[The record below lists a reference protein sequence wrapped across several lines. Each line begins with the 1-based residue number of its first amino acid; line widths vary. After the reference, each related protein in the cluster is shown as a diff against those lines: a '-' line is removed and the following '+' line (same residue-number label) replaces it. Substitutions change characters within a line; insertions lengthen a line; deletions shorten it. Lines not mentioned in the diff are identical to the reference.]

1 MRARTLLLAACMVV
15 VPLLAM
21 VSHHLP
27 PQLAT
32 TACATLWKPLA
43 ERLGWADAGPSRS
56 SAPRVAASSM
66 DDSALPAAV
75 AAGPGSAAPP
85 AVPTPGP
92 VMPAFAALQADP
104 RRMWEDRLVEL
115 GAATIDCQPVPG
127 GAGGLVASCRVAV
140 DPAGQLQRVFQA
152 AGADP
157 PAALQRLAEDVEAWK
172 RRTGGLPP
180 AAPGS

>member
-1 MRARTLLLAACMVV
+1 MVV

-56 SAPRVAASSM
+56 SEPPATALSM

-75 AAGPGSAAPP
+75 AAAPVTVAPSAVPP
-85 AVPTPGP
+85 AVPAPGP
-92 VMPAFAALQADP
+92 VTPAFATPPAGP
-104 RRMWEDRLVEL
+104 RRMWEDRLLEL

-172 RRTGGLPP
+172 RRTGGRPP

>member
-1 MRARTLLLAACMVV
+1 MVV

-75 AAGPGSAAPP
+75 AAGPVSAAPP